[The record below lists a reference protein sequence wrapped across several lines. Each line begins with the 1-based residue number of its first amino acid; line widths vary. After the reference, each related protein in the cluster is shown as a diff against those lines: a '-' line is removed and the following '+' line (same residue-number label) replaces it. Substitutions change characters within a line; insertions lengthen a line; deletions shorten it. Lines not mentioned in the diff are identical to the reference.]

1 MSTVENEQQA
11 PAKPARR
18 RLGLLGAALDW
29 RLNRLQEEYLR
40 GSPLARAELA
50 KLRRGLGKSAGSVPE
65 IWDSTIAAVP
75 TSLHGEDG
83 FDDSEPSIAEQAAH
97 ATLTLF
103 AAHQQSMSV
112 RAHLS
117 QVSFGRAVGNLAQSE
132 GRSAEAVTRRFMAVA
147 TAQSISEVLTHI
159 RGLVTQLRT
168 AKQGFD
174 YARLADDITGLLT
187 PGRAQQV
194 RLAWGREFYR
204 TPAPSDVEPEPTPTL
219 TIEKDP
225 S

>member
-1 MSTVENEQQA
+1 MTALENAPQST
-11 PAKPARR
+11 AKPIRR
-18 RLGLLGAALDW
+18 RLGPLGAALDW
-29 RLNRLQEEYLR
+29 RLNRLQEDYLR

-75 TSLHGEDG
+75 ASLHGADG
-83 FDDSEPSIAEQAAH
+83 VDDLEPSFAEQAAH
-97 ATLTLF
+97 SALTLF
-103 AAHQQSMSV
+103 AAHQQSMPV
-112 RAHLS
+112 RAHAPG
-117 QVSFGRAVGNLAQSE
+117 VSFGRAVGILAQSE

-147 TAQSISEVLTHI
+147 TAQSIDEVLAHL

-187 PGRAQQV
+187 PARAQHV

-204 TPAPSDVEPEPTPTL
+204 TPQPSESDPESA
-219 TIEKDP
+219 EQ
-225 S
+225 